1 MKKQPNLFHAV
12 GMSRILTFFFFF
24 LASLKLHGL
33 NRTVIHWFENINMK
47 LTCLGIRQHAA
58 PLPLSAFISLAQ
70 GVHGPGC
77 MVGTI
82 WLDLGA
88 LKQGYSRWGRALN
101 SFSVRDVRLG
111 FPKCRACEL
120 RYLPMEEGALSEL
133 KISKIWGLWAE
144 NFKIWRLESQ
154 NLGKNWSCR
163 GWNFQIFSKGGL
175 VNEHFCLKW
184 DPCEL
189 KARRE
194 GVLQGRTSPYLLSRS
209 VPPPGAIQNSIGSC
223 RQYFF
228 RKYAPKVG

>member
-24 LASLKLHGL
+24 FLQVWNFMVWTEQLSWLFTGL
-33 NRTVIHWFENINMK
+33 RIS
-47 LTCLGIRQHAA
+47 TCLGIRQHVA

-163 GWNFQIFSKGGL
+163 GWNFQICSKGGL

-209 VPPPGAIQNSIGSC
+209 VPPRGYS
-223 RQYFF
+223 
-228 RKYAPKVG
+228 K

>member
-24 LASLKLHGL
+24 VSLKLHGL
-33 NRTVIHWFENINMK
+33 NRTVIHWFENINMFGN
-47 LTCLGIRQHAA
+47 TTA

-88 LKQGYSRWGRALN
+88 LKQGYSRWGGALN

-120 RYLPMEEGALSEL
+120 RYLPLEEGALSEL

-144 NFKIWRLESQ
+144 NFQIWRLES
-154 NLGKNWSCR
+154 
-163 GWNFQIFSKGGL
+163 
-175 VNEHFCLKW
+175 
-184 DPCEL
+184 
-189 KARRE
+189 
-194 GVLQGRTSPYLLSRS
+194 
-209 VPPPGAIQNSIGSC
+209 
-223 RQYFF
+223 
-228 RKYAPKVG
+228 